1 MSLISKAVRVASVP
15 AKRDSPTPQAMQKH
29 MNELKVFTEDNIK
42 EEDEDSFALAEKQAE
57 HFASN
62 HVVPIRQFEPD
73 DISVEHHNKENLTA
87 VEEVTDMFE
96 GTGKL

>member
-73 DISVEHHNKENLTA
+73 NISAEHHNKENLTA